1 MGHIGLTPQQINR
14 IGTYKVQGK
23 TEKNK
28 NRLIEEA
35 KVIENSGAFSLVL
48 ELVVEEVA
56 MQITEKISIP
66 TIGIGAGR
74 YCDGQVL
81 VWHDLLGIN
90 TEFTPKFVKKY
101 ANLREV
107 IVKSLEE
114 YISDINEGKFP
125 TDENVFKGELK

>member
-1 MGHIGLTPQQINR
+1 
-14 IGTYKVQGK
+14 
-23 TEKNK
+23 
-28 NRLIEEA
+28 
-35 KVIENSGAFSLVL
+35 VL

-107 IVKSLEE
+107 IVKSLKE

>member
-1 MGHIGLTPQQINR
+1 
-14 IGTYKVQGK
+14 
-23 TEKNK
+23 
-28 NRLIEEA
+28 
-35 KVIENSGAFSLVL
+35 VL

-56 MQITEKISIP
+56 MQITEKISVP